1 MSRTLRIAV
10 LAASLGLSLIAFPLL
25 AHHSLG
31 SEFDAN
37 KPVKVSGVV
46 RKVEWRNPHI
56 WFYVEGKD
64 EMSGRTAVWGILGSA
79 ANQLRRRGIN
89 RSVLK
94 VGDTV
99 KVEGFMAKDGS
110 NNAVGT
116 QEGCSICKITFADGR
131 PVFPGQ

>member
-10 LAASLGLSLIAFPLL
+10 LAASLGLSLKFPLL